1 MTEDRQ
7 NQNQD
12 QNQNLNQNLNQN
24 QNQNQDPSQDEPK
37 HHHDMNLAD
46 ELGIEDIYDP
56 MVGMDG
62 KVFCT
67 AGRDAPIAEFT
78 DDFLILHPP
87 QKPLDESNRAEDFT
101 LRVDDR
107 NILLDEFGSPKKIPA
122 ATYKG
127 CPIYYSGERVPGSMT
142 SYAVAIAH
150 DGSLHA
156 LYFDHGRRLTAKDVY
171 DFRNKSEAG
180 ELSNFQEIVCDI

>member
-1 MTEDRQ
+1 
-7 NQNQD
+7 
-12 QNQNLNQNLNQN
+12 
-24 QNQNQDPSQDEPK
+24 
-37 HHHDMNLAD
+37 MNLAD

-87 QKPLDESNRAEDFT
+87 QKPLDESNLAEDFT
-101 LRVDDR
+101 VKVDDR
-107 NILLDEFGSPKKIPA
+107 NILLDEFGSAKKIPA

-171 DFRNKSEAG
+171 DFRNKSEVG
-180 ELSNFQEIVCDI
+180 ELAVFQEIVCDI